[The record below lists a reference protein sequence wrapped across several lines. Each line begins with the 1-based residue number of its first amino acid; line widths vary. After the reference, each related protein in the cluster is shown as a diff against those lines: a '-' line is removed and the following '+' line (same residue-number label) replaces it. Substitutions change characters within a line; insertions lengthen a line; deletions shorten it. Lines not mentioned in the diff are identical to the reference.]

1 MTYLTNRVPT
11 HKLAHKL
18 VGLGCLLAGLLLGSM
33 ACRVPAAP
41 PSPLDLTRS
50 LPKVRLPG
58 RWVPPADP
66 AQRKQLDIVLRSR
79 MTEYNKCVWK
89 QLGSRVGAGGGAYTQ
104 PLIAQLG
111 VDQTGTV
118 QWLEL
123 VQAPP
128 GHFALHECL
137 SRELLQL
144 EFSPPPAVPT
154 LLVLTLPPMLL
165 SEFPSSSLRL

>member
-1 MTYLTNRVPT
+1 MTDLTNRRLGSPT
-11 HKLAHKL
+11 
-18 VGLGCLLAGLLLGSM
+18 LLGSLLVAAIMGGM
-33 ACRVPAAP
+33 ACRSPAP
-41 PSPLDLTRS
+41 PPVPLELTRS

-58 RWVPPADP
+58 RWSPPSDAE
-66 AQRKQLDIVLRSR
+66 QRKRFDAVLRAR

-144 EFSPPPAVPT
+144 EFSPPPTVPT

-165 SEFPSSSLRL
+165 SERLQPSSASEHL